1 MMRAD
6 SERKR
11 SVDISEVVGRY
22 VSGIFSVLL
31 WSAISLGIIFVVVEV
46 LDRKYGAVK
55 HIFGPEDATDSAIF
69 LGAII
74 LGIFYMVTQFVIN

>member
-1 MMRAD
+1 MGFG
-6 SERKR
+6 ELLLGY
-11 SVDISEVVGRY
+11 IQ
-22 VSGIFSVLL
+22 GIFNVLL
-31 WSAISLGIIFVVVEV
+31 WSAISLVIIFVVVEI